1 MTNRVLITG
10 AGGVLGTVVRT
21 DLAGGSHR
29 LRLNDL
35 GATEPAPGEEWVI
48 GDLHDPAV
56 AAAATKDIAC
66 IVHFAG
72 VPREGAWAPILRNNI
87 EATQTLFEAARASGV
102 RRMILASSN
111 HVTGFYEAKT
121 PVDPTMPV
129 RPDGFYA
136 VSKVFGEALGRLY
149 SDKHGMQVAC
159 LRIGAFRPRPENRRQ
174 LAVWLSPGDL
184 TSLVRKCIDAESFHY
199 LTIYAV
205 SANTRSVWSDSDREV
220 IGWVPRDNAEDYAG
234 SLTAEQDAPFRYL
247 GGVNCEPQ

>member
-21 DLAGGSHR
+21 DLAKREYR
-29 LRLNDL
+29 LRLNDVR
-35 GATEPAPGEEWVI
+35 ATEPGPGEDWVI

-56 AAAATKDIAC
+56 AAAATKDIDC
-66 IVHFAG
+66 VVHLAG

-87 EATQTLFEAARASGV
+87 EATQTLFEAARANGV
-102 RRMILASSN
+102 RRLILASSN
-111 HVTGFYEAKT
+111 HVTGFYEVETA
-121 PVDPTMPV
+121 VDPSMPV

-136 VSKVFGEALGRLY
+136 VSKVFGEAVGRLY
-149 SDKHGMQVAC
+149 SDKHGIEVAC

-184 TSLVRKCIDAESFHY
+184 TSLVRKCIDAEGFQY

-205 SANTRSVWSDSDREV
+205 SANTRSVWSDSDRKV
-220 IGWVPRDNAEDYAG
+220 IGWTPRDNAEDYAD
-234 SLTAEQDAPFRYL
+234 SLPAEQDTPFRYL
-247 GGVNCEPQ
+247 GGVNCET